1 MQQPPSSQTTVSLIA
16 AVTRQGGIGKNNAL
30 LWHESADQQHFRRV
44 TMGCPV
50 IMGRKTW
57 DSLPERFRPLPGRSN
72 IVITRS
78 PAWQAAGALV
88 AHSFQ
93 EAMTHAAHASKVF
106 VIGGAEIYA
115 LALPLADE
123 LVLTEIDA
131 DFDADA
137 FFPPWRKE
145 DFRLVLAEDHLS
157 DKQVAYRFAT
167 YQRIKNK
174 P

>member
-1 MQQPPSSQTTVSLIA
+1 
-16 AVTRQGGIGKNNAL
+16 
-30 LWHESADQQHFRRV
+30 
-44 TMGCPV
+44 MGCPV

-78 PAWQAAGALV
+78 PSWQAPGALV
-88 AHSFQ
+88 AHSLQ
-93 EAMTHAAHASKVF
+93 DALAHVATAAKVF

-115 LALPLADE
+115 MALPLADE

-137 FFPPWRKE
+137 FFPPWSTAE
-145 DFRLVLAEDHLS
+145 FTLVHAENHLS
-157 DKQVAYRFAT
+157 ATQVAYRFAT
-167 YQRIKNK
+167 YRRIKTL